1 MKNVLFICGFLIS
14 CITYA
19 QTNVRGT
26 VVDESGV
33 PVVGANVVALGTGSG
48 TATDFD
54 GNFALLVDAEPPFSL
69 EISNIGYAM
78 QRVSVS
84 ANNQSLSITLAEG

>member
-1 MKNVLFICGFLIS
+1 MKNVLFVCGLLLS

-26 VVDESGV
+26 VVDEAGV
-33 PVVGANVVALGTGSG
+33 PVVGANVVAVGTAAG

-54 GNFALLVDAEPPFSL
+54 GNFALLVDA
-69 EISNIGYAM
+69 
-78 QRVSVS
+78 
-84 ANNQSLSITLAEG
+84 